1 MRSESKLTTWSGVG
15 IVAANMIGAGV
26 FLSAG
31 FMAQEMGPGPILAA
45 WVVGAGLALAGA
57 RTYAELARLVP
68 RSGGEYR
75 YLSELVHPSLGF
87 LAGWASLLVGFSAP
101 IALDALAAGAFA
113 RTVFPS
119 LPPQWTGA
127 AFVVV
132 LTALHAVGQRTSVRA
147 QNALVLLKAA
157 LLVGFVAVGLGLGQ
171 TAWPG
176 WAPPAASPAPFAR
189 SLFFVAFAFSGW
201 NAVAYAA
208 EEFREPERTVPRA
221 MVLGCLIVAALYLVV
236 NFIFVANLTPA
247 ESAVVFDYDTKQV
260 TLAHALVSR
269 LVGPRLGAIMSLFTV
284 AILLSA
290 MSAMLY
296 VGPRVYAAM
305 ARDGY
310 LPRAL
315 AGREGRPPAGSVI
328 LQGAIAIVI
337 LFTHELQTILGNVGA
352 ILTFFGGLAALGLFR
367 AALRRDG
374 AARPRLAGLCAAG
387 LYAASA
393 AALIAFDVWR
403 HADSIAWIGV
413 VIAVGLGA
421 YAIAASGR
429 RAAPVDPSPGVLAAR
444 APFGEVCRR
453 RTGGGKRAVFLAA
466 SLLAQGALIAAVV
479 HMQALA
485 ARPAGA
491 QVLVP
496 VVFKR
501 PSLPAAPPPPGP
513 PARPAPHPKPKV
525 TRAPKPIATP
535 KALPEQLPP
544 PDPSPPEDEASD
556 EEGTGEEG
564 GVPGGVPGGV
574 VGGVVGGVPGGGVGG
589 TSEPIAARPADLAM
603 VRARIARTLTYPPR
617 ARRMGWEGRVALAF
631 VLLAEG
637 SVRDLRVA
645 QTSGYSLLDD
655 AAMAA
660 VERASPFPPPGV
672 CRSRSPSS
680 CVEAGGRAAPGSA
693 PRGRRPHQ
701 CWHSAAFSARQGP
714 T

>member
-1 MRSESKLTTWSGVG
+1 MRSDSKLTTWSGVG

-31 FMAQEMGPGPILAA
+31 FMAQEMGPGPIMAA

-75 YLSELVHPSLGF
+75 YLSELIHPSLGF

-132 LTALHAVGQRTSVRA
+132 LTALHAAGQRASVRA

-176 WAPPAASPAPFAR
+176 WAPPAASPGAGFPLAPFAR

-201 NAVAYAA
+201 NAAAYAA
-208 EEFREPERTVPRA
+208 EEFRDPERTVPRA
-221 MVLGCLIVAALYLVV
+221 MVLGCLLVAALYLVV
-236 NFIFVANLTPA
+236 NFIFVANLSPA
-247 ESAVVFDYDTKQV
+247 EAAVVFDYGAKQV
-260 TLAHALVSR
+260 TLAHALASR
-269 LVGPRLGAIMSLFTV
+269 LVGPRLGAVMSLFTV

-315 AGREGRPPAGSVI
+315 AGPGGRPPAGSVL

-337 LFTHELQTILGNVGA
+337 LFTHQLQTILGNVGA

-374 AARPRLAGLCAAG
+374 GARPRVAGLFAAG
-387 LYAASA
+387 LYAASS

-403 HADSIAWIGV
+403 HAHSIAWIGV
-413 VIAVGLGA
+413 VVAVGLGA
-421 YAIAASGR
+421 YALAASGR
-429 RAAPVDPSPGVLAAR
+429 RAASVDPSPGAPASR
-444 APFGEVCRR
+444 SPFGEVCRR
-453 RTGGGKRAVFLAA
+453 RTGGGRRAAFVAA

-479 HMQALA
+479 HIQALA
-485 ARPAGA
+485 ARPADA

-496 VVFKR
+496 VVFER
-501 PSLPAAPPPPGP
+501 PNLPAAPPPPGP

-525 TRAPKPIATP
+525 ARAPKPIVTP
-535 KALPEQLPP
+535 QVVPEQLPA
-544 PDPSPPEDEASD
+544 PDPSPPEPDDAGDRDDPGD
-556 EEGTGEEG
+556 EEGAGDEGGVSG
-564 GVPGGVPGGV
+564 GVPGGVI
-574 VGGVVGGVPGGGVGG
+574 GGVVGGVPGGSVGAA
-589 TSEPIAARPADLAM
+589 SEPIPARPADLAV
-603 VRARIARTLTYPPR
+603 VRSRIARTLAYPPR

-645 QTSGYSLLDD
+645 QTSGYPLLDD
-655 AAMAA
+655 AALAA
-660 VERASPFPPPGV
+660 VERASPFPAPGV
-672 CRSRSPSS
+672 TVRVLIPVTFQLR
-680 CVEAGGRAAPGSA
+680 
-693 PRGRRPHQ
+693 
-701 CWHSAAFSARQGP
+701 
-714 T
+714 